1 MNETC
6 VAALV
11 NYPVMKNRPQ
21 HIFKYL
27 LTGIALIAQLCA
39 SAQAPDFINW
49 RQDKAC
55 VKWVDSVY
63 NRLSLEERIGQFF
76 MLAAYTEGKTYN
88 MDSVVSCIA
97 QGKAGGVIFFK
108 GMPDKEAEWTNRL
121 QDSAK
126 VQSFV
131 AIDGEWGLAMRLDS
145 TISFPRQMTLGAI
158 NDNKL
163 IYDMGREIGRE
174 CKRVGI
180 NIDFAPVVDVNNNPN
195 NPVINER
202 SFGEDKYKV
211 ALKGIEYMDGL
222 QDEGVLAC
230 AKHFPGHGDVD
241 KDSHLQLP
249 SVMKSAGSIDS
260 LELYPFKILFNNGVG
275 SVMVAHLNV
284 PALDPDSA
292 SVASLSEK
300 IATQLLQDSMHFN
313 GLVFSDALN
322 MKGVSAAYKPG
333 TVDSMAFMA
342 GDDILVF
349 SEDVNEGI
357 SKIKSAVD
365 SGCISITEIEVRV
378 KKVLA
383 CKYKLGLNKHQH
395 VELSNLMKDLN
406 NPNAKLLRQKLFEQ
420 SMTIAANLDHRL
432 PLRDWNYKKVASVSI
447 GINGVSSFQKNIS
460 MFEEMD
466 FFYQP
471 NENKERA
478 FDNLMETLAG
488 YDLVIIDLHGMGRQA
503 AKDYNV
509 TEDARK
515 FIEALSG
522 RTKVVLV
529 VFGNAYSLH
538 NFDFMPWVLQAYE
551 DNETSNLTAANA
563 LFGAEK
569 VSGRLPVTASKT
581 FKAETGF
588 MSDTIYRLKLSIP
601 EDAGV
606 KAADLRHMDDI
617 CQKGIDAKAY
627 PGCQLLVVKDNKVI
641 WNKCYGTPFYET
653 TEKVKP
659 TDLYDLASIT
669 KVAATT
675 MAVMKLYEQKKLD
688 LNKTVG
694 DYLTLPKD
702 ATIKNLKIRDVLTHQ
717 AGLRAFIM
725 FYKPTID
732 SNFTKYY
739 RRVPEPDFS
748 TQVADS
754 LYIRNDYPDSMWSII
769 NHSAVA
775 ENPKYV
781 YSDNDFYIMQ
791 KIVEKLTGQKL
802 DDYVY
807 HTFYQPMGLTRIGFK
822 PLSRFKR
829 ERLMP
834 TENDTIFRKQIVQ
847 GHVHDPGSAMYGEVA
862 GHAGVFSNAFD
873 LAALFQMLLNNGTYN
888 GKRFLDTATIKLF
901 TARQSKISRRGFGFD
916 KPEPDVT
923 KASPCYDGTPLATFG
938 HTGFTGT
945 CVWADPTN
953 NLTYIFLSNRVYP
966 NAENA
971 LLVKMGIR
979 TDLQEIIYK
988 ALPK

>member
-1 MNETC
+1 
-6 VAALV
+6 
-11 NYPVMKNRPQ
+11 MKNRPQ
-21 HIFKYL
+21 HIFQFL
-27 LTGIALIAQLCA
+27 LTGFALLVQISA
-39 SAQAPDFINW
+39 SAQAPDFRNW
-49 RQDKAC
+49 RQDRAC

-88 MDSVVSCIA
+88 MDSVLSCIA

-108 GMPDKEAEWTNRL
+108 GMPDKEADWTNRL

-158 NDNKL
+158 ADNKL
-163 IYDMGREIGRE
+163 IYNMGREIGRE

-222 QDEGVLAC
+222 QDEGILAC

-249 SVMKSAGSIDS
+249 SIMKSAGSIDS

-284 PALDPDSA
+284 PALDPDSG

-365 SGCISITEIEVRV
+365 SGCISMTEIEVRV

-395 VELSNLMKDLN
+395 VELGNLMKDLN
-406 NPNAKLLRQKLFEQ
+406 NPQAKLLRQKLFEQ

-432 PLRDWNYKKVASVSI
+432 PLRDWNYKKVASLSI
-447 GINGVSSFQKNIS
+447 GLTGNSAFQKNIS
-460 MFEEMD
+460 LFEEMD
-466 FFYQP
+466 FFNQP
-471 NENKERA
+471 NENRERQ
-478 FDNLMETLAG
+478 FDNLMETLAA

-503 AKDYNV
+503 ARDYNV
-509 TEDARK
+509 SEDARK

-538 NFDFMPWVLQAYE
+538 NFDFMPWVLEAYE

-581 FKAETGF
+581 FPAETGF
-588 MSDTIYRLKLSIP
+588 MVDTIYRLKISVP
-601 EDAGV
+601 EDAGI
-606 KAADLRHMDDI
+606 KASDLKRMDDI

-627 PGCQLLVVKDNKVI
+627 PGCQLLVAKDGKVI

-717 AGLRAFIM
+717 AGLKAFIM

-732 SNFTKYY
+732 SNFDKYY
-739 RRVPEPDFS
+739 RKVAEPDFS

-754 LYIRNDYPDSMWSII
+754 LFIRNDYPDTMWNII
-769 NHSAVA
+769 NHSTVA
-775 ENPKYV
+775 ENPHYV

-791 KIVEKLTGQKL
+791 KIVEKITGQKL
-802 DDYVY
+802 NDYVY
-807 HTFYQPMGLTRIGFK
+807 QTFYQPMGLTRIGFK
-822 PLSRFKR
+822 PTSRFKR

-873 LAALFQMLLNNGTYN
+873 LAALFQMLLNDGTYN

>member
-1 MNETC
+1 MT
-6 VAALV
+6 
-11 NYPVMKNRPQ
+11 NRHQ
-21 HIFKYL
+21 HTFKYL
-27 LTGIALIAQLCA
+27 LTGVALVLQLAA
-39 SAQAPDFINW
+39 SAQSPDFRNW
-49 RQDKAC
+49 RQDRAC
-55 VKWVDSVY
+55 MKWVDSVY
-63 NRLSLEERIGQFF
+63 NQLSLEQRIGQFF

-108 GMPDKEAEWTNRL
+108 GLPENQADWTNRI
-121 QDSAK
+121 QDSSK
-126 VQSFV
+126 VQSFI
-131 AIDGEWGLAMRLDS
+131 AIDGEWGLAMRIDS

-158 NDNKL
+158 NNNKL

-174 CKRVGI
+174 CKRIGI

-211 ALKGIEYMDGL
+211 ALKGMEYMDGL
-222 QDEGVLAC
+222 QDEGILAC

-249 SVMKSAGSIDS
+249 SVMKSAASIDS

-300 IATQLLQDSMHFN
+300 IATQLLQDSLHFN

-365 SGCISITEIEVRV
+365 SGCISMAEIEVRV

-395 VELSNLMKDLN
+395 VEMANLQHDLN
-406 NPNAKLLRQKLFEQ
+406 NGPAKLLRQKLFEQ
-420 SMTIAANLDHRL
+420 AMTIAANLNNRL
-432 PLRDWNYKKVASVSI
+432 PLRDWNYKKVASLSI
-447 GINGVSSFQKNIS
+447 GLSGTSSFQKDIS
-460 MFEEMD
+460 NFEEMD
-466 FFYQP
+466 FFSQP

-503 AKDYNV
+503 AKDYNI

-588 MSDTIYRLKLSIP
+588 MVDTIYRLKLSIP
-601 EDAGV
+601 EDAGI
-606 KAADLRHMDDI
+606 KTADLKRMDDI
-617 CQKGIDAKAY
+617 CQKGIDARAY
-627 PGCQLLVVKDNKVI
+627 PGCQLLVAKDGKVI

-732 SNFTKYY
+732 SNFSKYY
-739 RRVPEPDFS
+739 RKVAEPDFS

-769 NHSAVA
+769 NHSTVA
-775 ENPKYV
+775 ENPRYV

-791 KIVEKLTGQKL
+791 KIVEKITGQKL
-802 DDYVY
+802 NDYVY
-807 HTFYQPMGLTRIGFK
+807 QTFYQPMGLTRIGFK

-873 LAALFQMLLNNGTYN
+873 LAALFQMLLNDGTYN

-916 KPEPDVT
+916 KPEPDVS